1 MFHLWVS
8 LKSEDI
14 MKVKNVL
21 IHSCINMNW
30 NLLTKKL
37 TVIGSQITQVILVSY
52 WLLVLVDFSKQKK
65 RNVKIIL
72 KNQNF
77 SEKREIANKITLL
90 DSKKIKLNNF
100 FQNTTKSLNIIENS
114 HILDYRS
121 STTSPTDKAINTYKN
136 HPSILLIKQKFPW
149 VKWKKK

>member
-1 MFHLWVS
+1 M
-8 LKSEDI
+8 
-14 MKVKNVL
+14 
-21 IHSCINMNW
+21 
-30 NLLTKKL
+30 
-37 TVIGSQITQVILVSY
+37 
-52 WLLVLVDFSKQKK
+52 
-65 RNVKIIL
+65 

-136 HPSILLIKQKFPW
+136 HPSILLIKQKFP
-149 VKWKKK
+149 